1 MNSVDKSMKHIDLMI
16 FDLDGTL
23 VDSGNDIASSVN
35 YTLKVL
41 GIPTKKYEEI
51 LRYVGDGVQ
60 KLIERS
66 LGEDNYH
73 RFDDAMGIFS
83 AYYTEHMLDSTTL
96 YDSVIKVLEHFQK
109 KRKVIITNKRELF
122 TLKITN
128 SLDISQYFDEIIGSD
143 SKDFKKPD
151 ARLLLPLLEK
161 YCSENHSAV
170 VIGDGVNDIKLA
182 KNAGVISCA
191 LLNGLTERNILL
203 ALKPNFICE
212 NLSELMSLFS

>member
-1 MNSVDKSMKHIDLMI
+1 MKHIDLMV

-23 VDSGNDIASSVN
+23 VDSGNDIAASVN

-51 LRYVGDGVQ
+51 LLYVGDGVQ

-66 LGEDNYH
+66 LGEDNHH

-83 AYYTEHMLDSTTL
+83 AYYAEHMLDSTTL
-96 YDSVIKVLEHFQK
+96 YEPVIEVLEHFCD
-109 KRKVIITNKRELF
+109 KRKVIITNKREYF
-122 TLKITN
+122 THEITN
-128 SLDISQYFDEIIGSD
+128 SLDISKYFEEIIGSD
-143 SKDFKKPD
+143 RTAFKKPD

-161 YCSENHSAV
+161 YCAENHRAV
-170 VIGDGVNDIKLA
+170 VIGDGINDIKLA
-182 KNAGVISCA
+182 QNTGVLSCA

-203 ALKPNFICE
+203 SLKPDFMCE
-212 NLSELMSLFS
+212 SLSELISLFS